1 MPVRLPTFWLKLG
14 LAVGIVAAGDVLLFD
29 IDAIGVNLGI
39 LLTSATVALVLTN
52 PAIRHCRLSIW
63 AILAAGLLALLPF
76 ERPSFVGF
84 LLWALAMAVA
94 ALAPRAAR
102 GDDGWRWFQRLLFGG
117 LKALVGPALD
127 LRDALKVR
135 ARSGPL
141 KLTAVLLAA
150 ILPIAGGALFLALFA
165 SANPVIAQ
173 AFATLSLRPFEPA
186 RLIFWFVVGL
196 PVWAVLRPRGVRRLL
211 RTPGVEG
218 DFDLPGVTTASITVS
233 LLVFNTVFAIQ
244 NGLDIAYLWSGAGL
258 PEGVTFANYAH
269 QGAYPL
275 IATALLAGLFVV
287 VFLRPGSATAA
298 RPVVRWLVIVWVAQN
313 VFLVASTALRTLD
326 YIDVYSLTRMRIAA
340 LLWMGLIAVG
350 LLLILWRLLRAKSS
364 GWLINANLATAAVAL
379 LGCSVVDLGAV
390 AAAWNV
396 RHAHEVGGRGVNLD
410 LCYMRTLQ
418 GAALVPL
425 TQVEHGPYDRVF
437 LERVAFTR
445 RLLMG
450 EMAERQANWRGW
462 RWRDARRIAWAELN
476 IYESPE
482 MPDAS
487 ARDCN
492 AEFLT
497 PPPAATLPSAT
508 PPLTPTPNPGT

>member
-1 MPVRLPTFWLKLG
+1 MPARLPTFWLKLV
-14 LAVGIVAAGDVLLFD
+14 LAVGLVAAGDILLFD
-29 IDAIGVNLGI
+29 VDAVGASLGV
-39 LLTSATVALVLTN
+39 LLTGATLALVLVN
-52 PAIRHCRLSIW
+52 PAIRRYRLSVW

-102 GDDGWRWFQRLLFGG
+102 GDDGWCWFQRLVLGG
-117 LKALVGPALD
+117 LKALLGPALD

-141 KLTAVLLAA
+141 TVTAVLLAA

-173 AFATLSLRPFEPA
+173 AFSTLSLRPFEPA

-196 PVWAVLRPRGVRRLL
+196 PIWAVLRPRGVRRLL
-211 RTPGVEG
+211 RTPGIEG
-218 DFDLPGVTTASITVS
+218 DLDLPGVTTASITVS
-233 LLVFNTVFAIQ
+233 LLVFNAVFAIQ

-258 PEGVTFANYAH
+258 PEGVTFASYAH

-287 VFLRPGSATAA
+287 VFLRPGSATAG
-298 RPVVRWLVIVWVAQN
+298 RPLVRGLVIVWVAQN

-340 LLWMGLIAVG
+340 LVWMGLVAAG
-350 LLLILWRLLRAKSS
+350 LLLILWRLLRARSS
-364 GWLINANLATAAVAL
+364 GWLINANLATAAVVL

-396 RHAHEVGGRGVNLD
+396 RHAREAGGRGVPLD
-410 LCYMRTLQ
+410 LTYMRSLK
-418 GAALVPL
+418 GAAVVSLA
-425 TQVEHGPYDRVF
+425 E
-437 LERVAFTR
+437 LERQPLPPDFRGRVGMVRYELLRDMMQGSEWRALRFR
-445 RLLMG
+445 DVRRHQRVDRLLG
-450 EMAERQANWRGW
+450 
-462 RWRDARRIAWAELN
+462 
-476 IYESPE
+476 
-482 MPDAS
+482 S
-487 ARDCN
+487 A
-492 AEFLT
+492 AYA
-497 PPPAATLPSAT
+497 PPPAPPA
-508 PPLTPTPNPGT
+508 PLTPTPNPGT